1 MHPWILEPFLLRRN
15 VGSNSAVI
23 PYSFSKSATGISN
36 FHLDSFPLTV
46 FEHHVW
52 EHNRIVD
59 IRDGKDRLD
68 HVAILL
74 PVVDFSLQN
83 SS

>member
-1 MHPWILEPFLLRRN
+1 MDIRTSFTEKRN

-23 PYSFSKSATGISN
+23 PYSFSKSATGIFN
-36 FHLDSFPLTV
+36 FHLDSVPLTV

-59 IRDGKDRLD
+59 IRDGKDLLD
-68 HVAILL
+68 RVAILL
-74 PVVDFSLQN
+74 PVKDFSLQN